1 MQPPL
6 ETIRLSSRAAEQ
18 LQQLKRRTGITNWNT
33 LSRIA
38 FCLSIAHP
46 DEPSTAKIPADS
58 SVEMTWRVFGGSHEQ
73 IYAALLR
80 ARAQKSGLVM
90 DPESLA
96 AYFRVHL
103 QRGIAMLYPVRSL
116 HDIAVLLTCH
126 GLSLPPRSVQSR
138 WDTCGLG

>member
-1 MQPPL
+1 
-6 ETIRLSSRAAEQ
+6 
-18 LQQLKRRTGITNWNT
+18 
-33 LSRIA
+33 
-38 FCLSIAHP
+38 
-46 DEPSTAKIPADS
+46 
-58 SVEMTWRVFGGSHEQ
+58 MTWRVFGGSHEQ

-116 HDIAVLLTCH
+116 HDLAVLLTGH
-126 GLSLPPRSVQSR
+126 GNTQKPTAISLDPDVTS
-138 WDTCGLG
+138 